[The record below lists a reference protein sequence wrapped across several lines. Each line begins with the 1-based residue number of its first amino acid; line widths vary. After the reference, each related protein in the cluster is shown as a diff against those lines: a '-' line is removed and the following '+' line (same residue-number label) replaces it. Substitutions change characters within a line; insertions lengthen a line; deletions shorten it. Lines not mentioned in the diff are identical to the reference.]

1 MMISIATKF
10 GHVIRKNREMRG
22 LSQESLAE
30 LSHLNRSFIGEI
42 ERGIVTPS
50 IESMD
55 KLANA
60 LGEKLSFL
68 VKQCEEYESSHE
80 NY

>member
-1 MMISIATKF
+1 MVPIATKF

-42 ERGIVTPS
+42 ERGTVTPS

-55 KLANA
+55 KLAIA

-68 VKQCEEYESSHE
+68 IKQCEEYDNPRT